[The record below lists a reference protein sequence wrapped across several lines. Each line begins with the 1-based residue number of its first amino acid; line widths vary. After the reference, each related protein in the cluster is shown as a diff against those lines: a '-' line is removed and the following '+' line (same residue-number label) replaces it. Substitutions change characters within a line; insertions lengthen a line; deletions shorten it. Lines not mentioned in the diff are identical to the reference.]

1 LRWITGV
8 SHGDGLRSPHQGGCS
23 RLAEATQETTMM
35 ATDEV
40 SLPLNL
46 HEYEAAARA
55 LLPPMVWDYVA
66 GGSGDEVTLRGNR
79 AAFDRWRLLP
89 RVLRGLREVSTATTV
104 IGQDISLPVLIAP
117 SGRHRLCHD
126 AGERATAR
134 AARAAGTIYIV
145 STAATLAIEEV
156 AAEAGPWWFQLY
168 VYRDRGLTRELVTRA
183 AAAGAS
189 ALVVTVDVPMRG
201 RREAEERSRFAMPP
215 GVATA
220 HLVAPEGTLVPAG
233 TKSTAVAAEV
243 NAVFDPTLN
252 WDDLDW
258 LASLSPLPVLL
269 KGILHPA
276 DAARAVEYGT
286 RAILVSNHGGR
297 QLDSAVAALDALPA
311 VVEAVA
317 DRGEVFVDGGVRRGT
332 DILKALA
339 LGARAVLIGR
349 PIHWGLAIDG
359 ETGVRHVLELLRA
372 ELALDLMLCGLGSP
386 GEVDRSLIVPATEA
400 RSR

>member
-1 LRWITGV
+1 MT
-8 SHGDGLRSPHQGGCS
+8 
-23 RLAEATQETTMM
+23 ATN
-35 ATDEV
+35 EV
-40 SLPLNL
+40 VALPLNL
-46 HEYEAAARA
+46 YEYETAARA
-55 LLPPMVWDYVA
+55 VLPPMAWHYVA

-89 RVLRGLREVSTATTV
+89 RMLRGLSEVSTATSV
-104 IGQDISLPVLIAP
+104 LGQAIALPVLIAP

-126 AGERATAR
+126 EGERATAR
-134 AARAAGTIYIV
+134 AARAAGTIYTM

-168 VYRDRGLTRELVTRA
+168 VYRDRGLTRELVRRA

-201 RREAEERSRFAMPP
+201 RREAEERIHFAMPP

-220 HLVAPEGTLVPAG
+220 LLAAPEETLFAAG
-233 TKSTAVAAEV
+233 TSGTAVAAEV
-243 NAVFDPTLN
+243 NAVFDPTLT

-258 LASLSPLPVLL
+258 LASLSPLPILL
-269 KGILHPA
+269 KGILHPN
-276 DAARAVEYGT
+276 DAALAVEYGA

-317 DRGEVFVDGGVRRGT
+317 GRVEVLVDGGVRRGT
-332 DILKALA
+332 DVLKALA

-349 PIHWGLAIDG
+349 PIHWGLAVGG
-359 ETGVRHVLELLRA
+359 EDGVRHVLELLRA
-372 ELALDLMLCGLGSP
+372 ELALDLMLCGLASP
-386 GEVDRSLIVPATEA
+386 DAVDRSLLAPAEA
-400 RSR
+400 AIG